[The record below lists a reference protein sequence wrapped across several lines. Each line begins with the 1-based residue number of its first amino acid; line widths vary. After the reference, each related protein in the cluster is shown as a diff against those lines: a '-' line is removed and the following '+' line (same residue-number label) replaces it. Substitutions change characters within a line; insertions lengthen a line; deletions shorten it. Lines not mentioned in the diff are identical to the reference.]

1 MICPDIIVPASGG
14 KDSQAC
20 LKLAVETFGAS
31 RVRGLFCDTRWEHP
45 LTYAHISHMERLYG
59 VIIDRVTAG
68 SVEAQCLKHGSF
80 PVGGQRFCT
89 EELKLWPAKRY
100 YHLLALVFGRGF
112 EVWLGMR
119 TNESPER
126 ATRYAGKVGGDL
138 YPPHD
143 VLRKFPK
150 RLEKLGVMFRLP
162 VLEWSE
168 KDVKDFVGAE
178 NLNPLYAAGFDRVG
192 CFPCEASGEACRE
205 RAYNFDDFGR
215 AQYGRVINI
224 AAQIG
229 KPIWR
234 TKSRQHLNADG
245 PGCAFCAL

>member
-1 MICPDIIVPASGG
+1 MKRPDIVVPVSGG

-20 LKLAVETFGAS
+20 MKLAVETFGADK
-31 RVRGLFCDTRWEHP
+31 VRGLFCDTQWEHP
-45 LTYAHISHMERLYG
+45 LTYEHVGRIEELYK
-59 VIIDRVTAG
+59 VPIDRVTAG
-68 SVEAQCLKHGSF
+68 SVEAQCLKHHSF

-89 EELKLWPAKRY
+89 EELKIWPAKRY
-100 YHLLALVFGRGF
+100 YQLLALVFGQGF

-119 TNESPER
+119 SNESKER
-126 ATRYAGKVGGDL
+126 ATRYAGKVGDDL
-138 YPPHD
+138 YPPHE

-162 VLEWSE
+162 ILEWSE

-192 CFPCEASGEACRE
+192 CFPCEASGEEWRE
-205 RAYNFDDFGR
+205 RAYNHDAFGQ
-215 AQYGRVINI
+215 AQYQRVIKI
-224 AAQIG
+224 SKQIN

-234 TKSRQHLNADG
+234 TKSRQHLNDG
-245 PGCAFCAL
+245 PGCAFCAY